1 MGRDVRF
8 IGVLGVWI
16 WSRWAV
22 LGKIPSCLLGRFRRS
37 NGGSGKICPQS
48 LILTL
53 FRYPKLGNF
62 LALALLLSTILG
74 AISACERDTAPN
86 LLDDPMREAT
96 PAQTAALSGTPGV
109 IEPSTP
115 VAAISPPPRQTASVA
130 PTPTKSARRTPAES
144 SSPEPEASPTPL
156 ITLPHEV
163 QSTSGGS
170 ATRTAPDDLNI
181 DFYTA
186 KDLVSISSGRRHS
199 CGLRDNGTAVCW
211 GKDWEGQASE
221 PKETFSA
228 ISAFGRYSCG
238 ARTRG
243 GVECWGEAQGPIPDR
258 ISEATESYVSI
269 SIGDGH
275 GCVLDEDGGVDCWA
289 GRSGASND
297 LDHGPVGEFS
307 FLDSGYTH
315 ACGVRTDGSA
325 MCWGGEYE
333 EGVVILPGEQ
343 FKSIS
348 AFS

>member
-1 MGRDVRF
+1 M
-8 IGVLGVWI
+8 
-16 WSRWAV
+16 
-22 LGKIPSCLLGRFRRS
+22 
-37 NGGSGKICPQS
+37 
-48 LILTL
+48 TL
-53 FRYPKLGNF
+53 FRYPKLGNL

-74 AISACERDTAPN
+74 AISACGRDPGPN
-86 LLDDPMREAT
+86 LLDDPIRDAT
-96 PAQTAALSGTPGV
+96 PAQTAALSGTPGL
-109 IEPSTP
+109 IEPSAP
-115 VAAISPPPRQTASVA
+115 VAAMSPPPRQTASAA
-130 PTPTKSARRTPAES
+130 PTPTKTARRTPAES

-156 ITLPHEV
+156 IPPPHEV
-163 QSTSGGS
+163 ESTSGGS

-221 PKETFSA
+221 PKETFTA
-228 ISAFGRYSCG
+228 ISAFGRHSCG

-269 SIGDGH
+269 SIGNGH

-289 GRSGASND
+289 GRSGASNG

-315 ACGVRTDGSA
+315 ACGVRTDGNA
-325 MCWGGEYE
+325 MCWGG
-333 EGVVILPGEQ
+333 GIRRVW
-343 FKSIS
+343 S
-348 AFS
+348 FSPANNSSQ